1 MMKKTIHII
10 SLGCPKNLV
19 DSEVM
24 AASLEE
30 EGFVIS
36 AHEAEAEILLLN
48 TCAFIL
54 PAKEESIEEILRL
67 AQWKMAGKCAYLV
80 VTGCLPQRY
89 GNEMARELPEVD
101 LFLGTGEV
109 GRTAG
114 HIHKLV
120 TSKEPVQQCVV
131 HEPSF
136 LMTAANR
143 RQISTPFYSAY
154 LKIADGCTN
163 RCSYCVIPAIRGR
176 ARSRS
181 MEDICR
187 EAEELVRRG
196 VRELIITAQ
205 DTTAYGRDLPG
216 KPTLSNLLTNLCA
229 INNVRWIRL
238 LYTYPAELT
247 DDVFFTIA
255 RETKICP
262 YIDIPIQH
270 IDDDILRLMHRRGGS
285 QLIREV
291 IRRARE
297 IIPDVSLRTSLIV
310 GFPGETPSRFQKLLH
325 FVDEARFDHLG
336 VFTYSPEEDTEAQ
349 ILPGQV
355 SEKTKNKRK
364 QHIMETQAIVSEE
377 INRSLISSFQEVL
390 VEGKSDIAE
399 YPYVGR
405 SRRQA
410 PDIDGITY
418 IQGKNLSAGDFVT
431 CRITTADE
439 YDLFGVMVDL

>member
-1 MMKKTIHII
+1 
-10 SLGCPKNLV
+10 
-19 DSEVM
+19 
-24 AASLEE
+24 
-30 EGFVIS
+30 
-36 AHEAEAEILLLN
+36 
-48 TCAFIL
+48 
-54 PAKEESIEEILRL
+54 
-67 AQWKMAGKCAYLV
+67 
-80 VTGCLPQRY
+80 
-89 GNEMARELPEVD
+89 
-101 LFLGTGEV
+101 
-109 GRTAG
+109 
-114 HIHKLV
+114 
-120 TSKEPVQQCVV
+120 
-131 HEPSF
+131 
-136 LMTAANR
+136 
-143 RQISTPFYSAY
+143 
-154 LKIADGCTN
+154 
-163 RCSYCVIPAIRGR
+163 
-176 ARSRS
+176 

-229 INNVRWIRL
+229 INDVRWIRL